1 MNVYNVR
8 KSSKYLQLTEN
19 VNIFSLALK
28 HLNRSAEHYIT
39 RDCKTILNKES
50 KII

>member
-28 HLNRSAEHYIT
+28 HLIRSAEHYIN